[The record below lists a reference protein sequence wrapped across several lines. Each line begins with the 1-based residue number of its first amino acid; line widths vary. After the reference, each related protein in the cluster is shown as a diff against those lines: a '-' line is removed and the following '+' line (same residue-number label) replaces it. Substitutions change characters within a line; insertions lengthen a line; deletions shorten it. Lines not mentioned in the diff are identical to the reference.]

1 MKSLNKTI
9 EFQTKEELDFIDIT
23 DKVIDFV
30 AESKIKNGLVN
41 VQTLHTTA
49 TVIVNENEPL
59 LIEDF
64 KRDLRETASKN
75 RDYKHNDF
83 SIRTV
88 NMCQNEC
95 VNGHA
100 HCRAIHLPV
109 SAVLNLIDGKLQ
121 LGQWQRIFFVELD
134 QLRQRKFQIQIIGE

>member
-1 MKSLNKTI
+1 MKSLHKTI
-9 EFQTKEELDFIDIT
+9 ELQTKEELDFIDVT
-23 DKVIDFV
+23 GQVTAFV
-30 AESKIKNGLVN
+30 AESKIKDGLVN

-49 TVIVNENEPL
+49 TIIVNENEPL

-64 KRDLRETASKN
+64 KRDLKETASRD

-83 SIRTV
+83 SVRTV
-88 NMCQNEC
+88 NMCVEEC
-95 VNGHA
+95 INGHA

-109 SAVLNLIDGKLQ
+109 AAVLNLINGKLQ

-134 QLRQRKFQIQIIGE
+134 KSRQRKFQIQIIGD

>member
-1 MKSLNKTI
+1 MKSLHKTI
-9 EFQTKEELDFIDIT
+9 ELQTKEELDFIDVT
-23 DKVIDFV
+23 DQVTAFV
-30 AESKIKNGLVN
+30 AESKIKDGLVN

-49 TVIVNENEPL
+49 TIIVNENEPL

-64 KRDLRETASKN
+64 KRDLKETASRD

-83 SIRTV
+83 SVRTV
-88 NMCQNEC
+88 NMCVEEC
-95 VNGHA
+95 INGHA

-109 SAVLNLIDGKLQ
+109 AAVLNLINGKLQ

-134 QLRQRKFQIQIIGE
+134 KPRQRKFQIQIIGD